1 MRRAVLLLCLLAVV
15 AAACGGTPATAPL
28 SAAPTE
34 AATPVPTAPF
44 TGQVIELVGKQNLFS
59 IRTVTVKAGEDFEV
73 RLVNQDEI
81 NKHAVYVT
89 EGVRPI
95 EMKSLDEFAAMDFP
109 FKGEYVQ
116 PGQEITYHVT
126 GLPAGAYQ
134 FFCPPHRDMVVSV
147 TVQ

>member
-1 MRRAVLLLCLLAVV
+1 MAVLRCLLAVMF
-15 AAACGGTPATAPL
+15 AACGGAPASTQP
-28 SAAPTE
+28 SSAPTE
-34 AATPVPTAPF
+34 AATAAPTAPF

-59 IRTVTVKAGEDFEV
+59 IRSVTVKAGEAFEV
-73 RLVNQDEI
+73 HLVNQDEA

-95 EMKSLDEFAAMDFP
+95 EMKSLDEFAAMDFA
-109 FKGEYVQ
+109 FKGEYVP
-116 PGQEITYHVT
+116 PGQETTYHVA

-147 TVQ
+147 TVE